1 MPAWISLTALI
12 QGGGGGGEGQC
23 CASPQ
28 ETNGLKDMDGLLTAA
43 LFLSLTSM
51 LSNRA
56 QRSWTLDDGVTF
68 GFQLFYVHAHT
79 VNLVVV
85 CSASLLNY
93 FTCEKNI
100 FLK

>member
-1 MPAWISLTALI
+1 
-12 QGGGGGGEGQC
+12 
-23 CASPQ
+23 
-28 ETNGLKDMDGLLTAA
+28 MDGLLTAV

-56 QRSWTLDDGVTF
+56 LRSWTLDDGVTF

-79 VNLVVV
+79 VNQP
-85 CSASLLNY
+85 ASSTILHV
-93 FTCEKNI
+93 KNI